1 MPMVEQKPPPSLDD
15 LNAKL
20 SEAKA
25 RRHGHA
31 AARERGQGLGFAVR
45 IGVDIVAALV
55 VGVGIGLLLDHWL
68 GTKPWMLIVFF
79 ILGAAAGMLNV
90 FRAVSGQ
97 GYAAGYRQKVETDGA
112 DDTVGKDA
120 GRNAE
125 GKKGSR

>member
-1 MPMVEQKPPPSLDD
+1 MVEQKPPSLDD

-25 RRHGHA
+25 RRQGNVA
-31 AARERGQGLGFAVR
+31 SRERGQGLGFAVR

-68 GTKPWMLIVFF
+68 GAKPWMLIVFF
-79 ILGAAAGMLNV
+79 ILGAAAGILNV

-97 GYAAGYRQKVETDGA
+97 GYAAGYRRQADADGA
-112 DDTVGKDA
+112 DDHVGNDA
-120 GRNAE
+120 GHDAD
-125 GKKGSR
+125 GDKGSR